1 MRNVDKQRFC
11 LTKNID
17 FINDTVYNNY
27 IELRK
32 EDKMEDI
39 KNALITIATTL
50 IVNNLLN
57 WKQRKLDNQYKELQI
72 KELEQKLN
80 DKEGE

>member
-1 MRNVDKQRFC
+1 M
-11 LTKNID
+11 TKNID

>member
-1 MRNVDKQRFC
+1 
-11 LTKNID
+11 
-17 FINDTVYNNY
+17 
-27 IELRK
+27 
-32 EDKMEDI
+32 MEDI